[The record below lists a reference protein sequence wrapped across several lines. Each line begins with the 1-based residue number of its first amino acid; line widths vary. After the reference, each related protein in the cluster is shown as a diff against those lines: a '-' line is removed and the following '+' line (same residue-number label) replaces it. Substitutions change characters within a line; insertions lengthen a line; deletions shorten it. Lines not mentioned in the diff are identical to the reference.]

1 MSSRLSYKDKFD
13 LSQFGLVMSLFLLIL
28 HVVLKRTDNILLYCA
43 IGLLAV
49 TLFLYRILYPV
60 NKAWRKFGELI
71 GKVTGTIILS
81 VVYFFILTPMAFLR
95 RLAGGKG
102 MDIDF
107 SSSADTF
114 WKARR
119 EARVKPVD
127 VERQF

>member
-28 HVVLKRTDNILLYCA
+28 HVMLKRTDNVLLYCA

-49 TLFLYRILYPV
+49 TLFYLRILSPV
-60 NKAWRKFGELI
+60 NKAWRKFGELL

-81 VVYFFILTPMAFLR
+81 VVYFFLLIPVAFLR
-95 RLAGGKG
+95 RMVGGKG

-107 SSSADTF
+107 SSNAETF
-114 WKARR
+114 WKERQ
-119 EARVKPVD
+119 EARVKAAD

>member
-28 HVVLKRTDNILLYCA
+28 HLVLKRPDKVLLYCA
-43 IGLLAV
+43 IVLLSV
-49 TLFLYRILYPV
+49 TLFYLRILSPV
-60 NKAWRKFGELI
+60 NKAWRKFGELL

-81 VVYFFILTPMAFLR
+81 VVYFFLLTPVAFLR

-114 WKARR
+114 WKARQ
-119 EARVKPVD
+119 EERVKPVD